1 MRLSITECNTVPS
14 SETMI
19 WRSRLEMAGRGSLQT
34 VDRALDVLEQ
44 IGDAADG
51 ITLTEISVKVGLSK
65 ATVSRMV
72 ASLAK
77 RGYVRRDPTNL
88 RYRLGVGILNLT
100 GEFLQSIEFREVA
113 VSHLREIQ
121 RLSGETAN
129 LAIMDAGEVVYLER
143 IESPHTVKASFRVG
157 KRAPLSCTALGKAI
171 LAFTDEDEV
180 RRHFAGGR
188 NLVRSTERSLSS
200 LQALLEELAR
210 VRVEG
215 VAVDDEEHQIGVR
228 CVGGPIFDVT
238 GRVIAA
244 ISVSGPTS
252 RISRERLPELCD
264 LVRRASQAISAELG
278 CPVSPARYSGC

>member
-1 MRLSITECNTVPS
+1 MEGP
-14 SETMI
+14 
-19 WRSRLEMAGRGSLQT
+19 GSLQT

-44 IGDAADG
+44 IGDAANG
-51 ITLTEISVKVGLSK
+51 LTLTEVSAKVGLSK
-65 ATVSRMV
+65 ATVSRLV
-72 ASLAK
+72 ASLAS
-77 RGYVRRDPTNL
+77 RGYVRRDPANL

-113 VSHLREIQ
+113 VPHLREIQ

-129 LAIMDAGEVVYLER
+129 LAIMDADEVVYLER

-157 KRAPLSCTALGKAI
+157 KRAPLSCTALGKAM

-180 RRHFAGGR
+180 RRRFAGDR
-188 NLVRSTERSLSS
+188 SIVRSTERSVAS
-200 LQALLEELAR
+200 LQDLLQNLAR

-215 VAVDDEEHQIGVR
+215 VAVDDEEHQMGVR

-252 RISRERLPELCD
+252 RIPLERLPEICG
-264 LVRRASQAISAELG
+264 LVRKASQAISAELG
-278 CPVSPARYSGC
+278 CPSSSVR